1 MTKKQKKTND
11 ILCESI
17 VKVFFLMNKYF
28 DEHYLKQNT
37 LMQQFIAFNDFN
49 SDGRLLSFVFKHCIP
64 EASTT

>member
-49 SDGRLLSFVFKHCIP
+49 RNAMFEYKRQ
-64 EASTT
+64 